1 MVVDVSCVLCAL
13 LMGRVDL
20 FVDVV
25 LVGSLKAVHVT
36 VVSVEVDWVRVM
48 GRKHRMPIKEFRVV
62 VLFHLLFVVDWHSI
76 RMPWLAADC
85 DLVVN
90 IEACVI
96 VDRILMQV
104 LFFVVCNQSGVVN
117 WVAMDKTSEQGLVS
131 NNGFIICKVLVDVFM
146 RRRVV
151 SVLCWLVH
159 WHMVGQW
166 RFGMH
171 NRSRMVWYLMM
182 RGSLMIC
189 VVGMRSINMRM
200 DYFVRHGMNRLSM
213 VSR

>member
-1 MVVDVSCVLCAL
+1 MVVDVSCMLGAL
-13 LMGRVDL
+13 LMSRVDL

-25 LVGSLKAVHVT
+25 LVGSLKAVHIT

-48 GRKHRMPIKEFRVV
+48 GWKHRMPIKVLRVV
-62 VLFHLLFVVDWHSI
+62 VLFHFLLVVDRHSI

-90 IEACVI
+90 IEACMI

-131 NNGFIICKVLVDVFM
+131 NNGFIISKVLVDVLM
-146 RRRVV
+146 RR
-151 SVLCWLVH
+151 
-159 WHMVGQW
+159 
-166 RFGMH
+166 
-171 NRSRMVWYLMM
+171 
-182 RGSLMIC
+182 
-189 VVGMRSINMRM
+189 
-200 DYFVRHGMNRLSM
+200 
-213 VSR
+213 